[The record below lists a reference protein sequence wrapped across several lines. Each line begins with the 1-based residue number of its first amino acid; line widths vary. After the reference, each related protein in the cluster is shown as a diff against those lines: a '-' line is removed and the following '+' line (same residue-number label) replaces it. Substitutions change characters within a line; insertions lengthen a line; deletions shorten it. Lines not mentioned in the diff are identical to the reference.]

1 MATLSARL
9 PGIDA
14 AQAHTRLSL
23 EAERLRADG
32 DRRGHQAIMA
42 DVLVDTILGRDDQMD
57 PTTLDI
63 GLIITDRALFSPDD
77 GEIAQVEG
85 YGAVPAEARSEE
97 RRVGEEWRGRRGGG

>member
-1 MATLSARL
+1 
-9 PGIDA
+9 
-14 AQAHTRLSL
+14 
-23 EAERLRADG
+23 
-32 DRRGHQAIMA
+32 MA

-85 YGAVPAEARSEE
+85 YGAVPAEALRERLRAALRAPKAPQDDRYGPDGPTVRAVLRRLYTTPTRSEPLA
-97 RRVGEEWRGRRGGG
+97 